1 MISPI
6 PVHQAREHLGELIEE
21 AYYLGKPFVIKRGKK
36 LMAALIGTKE
46 FGQILRLIEKYDR
59 GLADTLAIMSNPE
72 ILAILEEGDK
82 DVKRGNLLPFDKNIL
97 DK

>member
-6 PVHQAREHLGELIEE
+6 PVHQAREHLGQLIEE

-46 FGQILRLIEKYDR
+46 FSQILRLLEKYDP
-59 GLADTLAIMSNPE
+59 GLADTLAVMSNLE
-72 ILAILEEGDK
+72 IQAILKEGEEDIK
-82 DVKRGNLLPFDKNIL
+82 KGNLIAFNKNIL